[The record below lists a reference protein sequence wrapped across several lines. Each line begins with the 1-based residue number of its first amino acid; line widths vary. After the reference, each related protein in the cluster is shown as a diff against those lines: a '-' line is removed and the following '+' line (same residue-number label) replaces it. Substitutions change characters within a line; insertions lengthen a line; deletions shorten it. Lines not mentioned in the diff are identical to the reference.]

1 MTQNSFVRWAEAETE
16 FAVGLKLDP
25 NNADTWAMLSEL
37 MVVKRRLMLFRLPLL
52 RHCWPV
58 PVSLV

>member
-37 MVVKRRLMLFRLPLL
+37 MVLSGRPADALGSVAWRDQQFAGD
-52 RHCWPV
+52 
-58 PVSLV
+58 S

>member
-1 MTQNSFVRWAEAETE
+1 MTQNSFVRWAEAKTE
-16 FAVGLKLDP
+16 FAVALKLDP